1 MVKNTKDIFVTSLLQ
16 NGQVTFTT
24 KGKEFQHTLEQ
35 AKILGIKTRIE
46 QYTTF
51 VVIVNQQTNCK
62 YARTK
67 TKIMDGTNIQP
78 KRKGELKMKNWT
90 VKEAVK
96 VIGEGKDQEAI
107 KEIVKHFPLFAVIVA
122 GKDFDAFAAA
132 MPDHVTVRKIENEL
146 NAGGNDTDVDE
157 NTDGVDEA
165 EDTGDEDLSAM
176 STKQLIALC
185 GKRGIKVPKYGKNK
199 QFYLDALAGGA
210 EDADEPE
217 AEEDEEEDDP
227 VALYKQCKKAGLKV
241 APKKSAKYYKDALK
255 KAEQE
260 AEDDEDD
267 WDDED
272 DEEEE
277 KPVKK
282 PAKSSKGSK
291 STGKPSGK
299 GKSKAKPEPEEEDE
313 VEDDDEDGE
322 DDWDI

>member
-1 MVKNTKDIFVTSLLQ
+1 M
-16 NGQVTFTT
+16 G
-24 KGKEFQHTLEQ
+24 
-35 AKILGIKTRIE
+35 
-46 QYTTF
+46 
-51 VVIVNQQTNCK
+51 
-62 YARTK
+62 
-67 TKIMDGTNIQP
+67 GTNIQP

-96 VIGEGKDQEAI
+96 VINEGKDQEAI

-122 GKDFDAFAAA
+122 GKDFEGLASA

-146 NAGGNDTDVDE
+146 NAGGTDTDVEE

-165 EDTGDEDLSAM
+165 EDIGDEDLSTM

-210 EDADEPE
+210 EDTDEPE
-217 AEEDEEEDDP
+217 AEEDDEEDDP
-227 VALYKQCKKAGLKV
+227 IALYKKCKKAGLKV

-260 AEDDEDD
+260 AEDEEDD

-272 DEEEE
+272 DEEEEE

-291 STGKPSGK
+291 STGKSK
-299 GKSKAKPEPEEEDE
+299 GKSKTKPEPEEEDKIE
-313 VEDDDEDGE
+313 DDEDEE
-322 DDWDI
+322 DEWDI

>member
-1 MVKNTKDIFVTSLLQ
+1 
-16 NGQVTFTT
+16 
-24 KGKEFQHTLEQ
+24 
-35 AKILGIKTRIE
+35 
-46 QYTTF
+46 
-51 VVIVNQQTNCK
+51 
-62 YARTK
+62 
-67 TKIMDGTNIQP
+67 
-78 KRKGELKMKNWT
+78 MKNWT

-96 VIGEGKDQEAI
+96 VISEGKDQEAI

-146 NAGGNDTDVDE
+146 NNGGADTDVEE
-157 NTDGVDEA
+157 NTDGADEA
-165 EDTGDEDLSAM
+165 EDTGDEDLSTM

-210 EDADEPE
+210 EDTDEPE
-217 AEEDEEEDDP
+217 AEEDDEEDDP
-227 VALYKQCKKAGLKV
+227 IALYKKCKKAGLKV

-260 AEDDEDD
+260 AEEAEEDEEDD
-267 WDDED
+267 WDDD

-277 KPVKK
+277 EK

-291 STGKPSGK
+291 STGKSNGK
-299 GKSKAKPEPEEEDE
+299 GKAKTKAEPEEEDE

-322 DDWDI
+322 DEWDI